1 MGAAK
6 GADAH
11 GAQQRTSLL
20 ERPLQAERMS
30 HEGAAEA
37 SQAFEEDHSAA
48 VAREASRPGGMR
60 LCRYHF
66 ANSAPFP
73 AAYSWV
79 ERCPTYL
86 SERHPPPG
94 NTARAVPCARWAA
107 LFLACTQSEDL
118 CVQSLCMGPD
128 RHVKGCKLYC
138 NFACLSFLGI
148 PCSLD
153 ACFGAVYMLCAK

>member
-60 LCRYHF
+60 LCGYNF

-73 AAYSWV
+73 AAYSRV
-79 ERCPTYL
+79 EGCPTYL
-86 SERHPPPG
+86 SERHSPPG
-94 NTARAVPCARWAA
+94 NTA

-153 ACFGAVYMLCAK
+153 DRFGAVYMLCAK